1 MLLYLGLRNAPILHL
16 PSSPCEISEQTPSFG
31 RLQEVLGSR
40 PAVVGSPDF
49 APLPPSS
56 SLPEHQVA
64 TTRPGKTTTAASP
77 RKNKHTPVQRLSQ
90 PDISK
95 GTQDWE
101 APKLTDPTSAP
112 ENSGSEDLVVI
123 YRLLRDL
130 SVRKEC
136 NVLSFLI

>member
-1 MLLYLGLRNAPILHL
+1 LLYLGLRNAPILHL

-49 APLPPSS
+49 NPLPPSS
-56 SLPEHQVA
+56 SLPEHQIA
-64 TTRPGKTTTAASP
+64 TTRPGNTTAAASP

-95 GTQDWE
+95 ETQDWE
-101 APKLTDPTSAP
+101 GPKLTYPTPAP
-112 ENSGSEDLVVI
+112 ENTPVKKRVI
-123 YRLLRDL
+123 
-130 SVRKEC
+130 
-136 NVLSFLI
+136 

>member
-1 MLLYLGLRNAPILHL
+1 MLYPGLRNAPILHL

-31 RLQEVLGSR
+31 RLQEVHGSR
-40 PAVVGSPDF
+40 PAVGSPDF

-56 SLPEHQVA
+56 SLPQHQVA
-64 TTRPGKTTTAASP
+64 TTRPEKTTAVASP

-95 GTQDWE
+95 ETQDWE
-101 APKLTDPTSAP
+101 GPKLTDPTPAP

-130 SVRKEC
+130 FVRREC
-136 NVLSFLI
+136 NSFLI